1 MARWSRIHPGDKIPS
16 LRVNLMPN
24 SSLED
29 VFSRIRDAKMVVMV
43 AEERDDAQGDLV
55 MAAEKVIPEHV
66 NFMAR
71 EARGIVSIAITDKR
85 MRELGVPLATA
96 SDNGTSSEQAGVL
109 VEAREGVTTGISAGD
124 RARTIQVIASKT
136 TGPGDIVMPG
146 HVLPLMALA
155 GGVMM
160 RTGRAEGAVD
170 LVRCAGLGAA
180 AALCTILRDDGEAAR
195 LEDLKEF
202 AARHELPI
210 VFVRDLVSYR
220 LTNETLVQRVSDVAF
235 PLLEGAFKAVI
246 FRNIVDGRENLALV
260 KGNVGGGRA
269 VLVRLHSECLTGD
282 VFESRR
288 CDCGAQLQESVN
300 RILEADAG
308 VIIYLHQEGRGI
320 GLGNKIRAYALQDT
334 GLDTVEANLQLGF
347 DDDLR
352 DYGIGAQILR
362 DLGVGEVRLLTNNP
376 HKIES
381 LRRYGVNVT
390 RVALEIAPHD
400 GNIGYLRTKKEKLGH
415 LFSELKL
422 LT

>member
-1 MARWSRIHPGDKIPS
+1 MSTT
-16 LRVNLMPN
+16 
-24 SSLED
+24 SLED
-29 VFSRIRDAKMVVMV
+29 VFGRIRAAKMVVMI
-43 AEERDDAQGDLV
+43 AEDRDDAEGDLV
-55 MAAEKVIPEHV
+55 MAAEKVTPSHV

-85 MRELGVPLATA
+85 MRELGIPLATSSD
-96 SDNGTSSEQAGVL
+96 SDNLPEQAGVL
-109 VEAREGVTTGISAGD
+109 VEAREGVTTGISTSD
-124 RARTIQVIASKT
+124 RARTIQVVASKT
-136 TGPGDIVMPG
+136 TGPEDIVMPG

-160 RTGRAEGAVD
+160 RVGRAEGAVD
-170 LVRCAGLGAA
+170 LVRCAGLGPA

-195 LEDLKEF
+195 MADLKEF

-210 VFVRDLVSYR
+210 VFVRELVSYR
-220 LTNETLVQRVSDVAF
+220 LTNETLVRRVSEVPF
-235 PLLEGAFKAVI
+235 SLLAGSFKAVI
-246 FRNIVDGRENLALV
+246 FRNIVDGREHMALV
-260 KGNVGGGRA
+260 KGNVGGGRPA
-269 VLVRLHSECLTGD
+269 LVRLHSECLTGD

-288 CDCGAQLQESVN
+288 CDCGEQLQESVN

-320 GLGNKIRAYALQDT
+320 GLGNKIRAYALQDG
-334 GLDTVEANLQLGF
+334 GLDTVEANLELGF

-362 DLGVGEVRLLTNNP
+362 DLGVGEVKLLTNNP

-390 RVALEIAPHD
+390 RVPLEVAPHD
-400 GNIGYLRTKKEKLGH
+400 SNIGYLRTKKEKLGH